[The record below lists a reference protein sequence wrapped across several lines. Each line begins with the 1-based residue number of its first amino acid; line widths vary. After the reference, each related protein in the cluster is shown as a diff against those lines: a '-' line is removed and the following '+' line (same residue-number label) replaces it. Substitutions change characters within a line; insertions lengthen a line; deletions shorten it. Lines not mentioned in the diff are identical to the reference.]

1 MMQAATT
8 LPAAPFAR
16 PLGPSASAAA
26 SSTLAAQLRTLLQ
39 ELPATLRLLALPC
52 LLLAA
57 LAGAALVHGT
67 VAPWPAP
74 NPASARVL
82 TALLALPL
90 WLCLLVDAGASL
102 VAGAI
107 DRLLQRRSLQ
117 VLCVLGGATLL
128 AYLSGRGALTGQ
140 AWLVAGALGCAL
152 AALLALRR
160 LRRG

>member
-1 MMQAATT
+1 MMQAT
-8 LPAAPFAR
+8 LPLQAAPGAR
-16 PLGPSASAAA
+16 TAVASLPMAR
-26 SSTLAAQLRTLLQ
+26 LRTLLQ
-39 ELPATLRLLALPC
+39 DLPASLRLLALPC

-74 NPASARVL
+74 NPGSARVL

-107 DRLLQRRSLQ
+107 DRLLRRRSLQ

-128 AYLSGRGALTGQ
+128 AYLSGRGALAGQ
-140 AWLVAGALGCAL
+140 AWLVEAALGSAL
-152 AALLALRR
+152 FALLALRR
-160 LRRG
+160 LRRA